1 MFGNKLLSI
10 SVYLWPVLSFSST
23 QVLAKAPLAVRNKL
37 AITYVFYLHG
47 RETLM
52 DCSAFGNDV
61 PVVLVR
67 VKGLCEKKWL
77 SWDVSG
83 DDY

>member
-1 MFGNKLLSI
+1 MFENKL
-10 SVYLWPVLSFSST
+10 LSFSST
-23 QVLAKAPLAVRNKL
+23 QVLAKALLAVRNKL

-52 DCSAFGNDV
+52 VCSAFGNDV

-67 VKGLCEKKWL
+67 VKGLCEN
-77 SWDVSG
+77 G
-83 DDY
+83 

>member
-23 QVLAKAPLAVRNKL
+23 QVLAKALVAVRNKL

-52 DCSAFGNDV
+52 VCSAFGNDV
-61 PVVLVR
+61 PVVLV
-67 VKGLCEKKWL
+67 KGLCEKGWL

-83 DDY
+83 EDY